1 MISDGKN
8 RLIKIGGNADVVNAF
23 CSCYE
28 EFKNQPTK
36 LVRQLKEVAGIGGAD
51 RESVCEAVF
60 GYMCENVRY
69 QLDPDGEQYIKSPAR
84 LLKDGCGDCKS
95 LTMFIASCLHCLGI
109 PCIVRFVNFDGGNQY
124 THVYPVAIL
133 ENGREFI
140 LDMCE
145 TDEDGVPFIDYARE
159 YARKKDIVY
168 GK

>member
-8 RLIKIGGNADVVNAF
+8 RLIKIGGNSDVVNAF

-28 EFKNQPTK
+28 EFKDQPK
-36 LVRQLKEVAGIGGAD
+36 SIVKNLFGLN
-51 RESVCEAVF
+51 REKACEAVF
-60 GYMCENVRY
+60 GHMCEKVRY

-95 LTMFIASCLHCLGI
+95 LTMFIACCLHCLDI

-124 THVYPVAIL
+124 THVYPVAVL

-145 TDEDGVPFIDYARE
+145 TDDDGVPFIDYARE

>member
-28 EFKNQPTK
+28 KFKNQPK
-36 LVRQLKEVAGIGGAD
+36 KIVKNLLGLN
-51 RESVCEAVF
+51 REKACEAVF
-60 GYMCENVRY
+60 GHMCENVRY

-95 LTMFIASCLHCLGI
+95 LTMFIASCLHCLDI

-145 TDEDGVPFIDYARE
+145 TDDEGIPYIDYARE